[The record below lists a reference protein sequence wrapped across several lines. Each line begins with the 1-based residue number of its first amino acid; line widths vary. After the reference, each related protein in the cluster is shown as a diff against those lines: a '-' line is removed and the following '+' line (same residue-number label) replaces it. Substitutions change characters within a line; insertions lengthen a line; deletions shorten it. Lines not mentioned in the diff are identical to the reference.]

1 MAVDGANDQSK
12 PHTGNMTQC
21 NARLN
26 VKPLPID
33 VYTVMNVTD
42 SFIDTLFQPI
52 PSLICQVKPDTQHIH
67 QSYYYLAK
75 QNNTSRHVTL

>member
-1 MAVDGANDQSK
+1 MI
-12 PHTGNMTQC
+12 QC
-21 NARLN
+21 NARLH
-26 VKPLPID
+26 VKPRTLH

-42 SFIDTLFQPI
+42 SFTDTLFQPI
-52 PSLICQVKPDTQHIH
+52 PSLICQVKTDMQHIH